1 MDFTSSISTTNNDNE
16 NDDGMYGT
24 NADQSWASESQT
36 GSVMSDSVML
46 KIPMPTLKNL
56 QDILEIINEASD
68 PVAKTQLAHA
78 ITTQSSEWFESLLGL
93 FETLEDLED
102 EKHLFML
109 YVVFERVVEREARE
123 YHSLSFTYSSYQF
136 SITRS

>member
-1 MDFTSSISTTNNDNE
+1 MVCME
-16 NDDGMYGT
+16 Q

-109 YVVFERVVEREARE
+109 YVVFERVAFERENTTF
-123 YHSLSFTYSSYQF
+123 YHSLTHNTNF
-136 SITRS
+136 ITRS